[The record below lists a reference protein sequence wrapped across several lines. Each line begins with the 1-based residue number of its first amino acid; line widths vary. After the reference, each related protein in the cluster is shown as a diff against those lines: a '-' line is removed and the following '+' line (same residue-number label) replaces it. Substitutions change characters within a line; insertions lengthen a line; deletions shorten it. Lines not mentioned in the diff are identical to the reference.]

1 MRLIKD
7 VSITLIGKIILLFI
21 GIISSIIV
29 ARYLGPSGKGI
40 FAVLGVI
47 SGIALQFGN
56 LGIPAANIYFIGKEK
71 NLLSQITANSFFFGI
86 GGGIVVAIVVYL
98 LFILCP
104 DIIGKINPFFLIVT
118 LMSLPF
124 VFMTLLYTNILLGC
138 QRFFGYNLI
147 NIFGGV
153 FSLVVNNIIL
163 LVILKKGIVELVIMS
178 TITTI
183 IFSLVYIIYVYR
195 LAKFKT
201 SFDLT
206 LFHRMI
212 KYGIKSYIASL
223 LGYLIIRSDIFL
235 VNYFLGVGSTG
246 IYSVAV
252 GFADLLYMLPASVG
266 MILFPKISGTQDD
279 KGILTQIVCRYTVL
293 MMIILCLTT
302 GIISKPLILL
312 LYGSQFHSSIVPFL
326 WLLPG
331 IFSLGIGTILMQ
343 DLAGR
348 GLPPIVYIA
357 PSIALFV
364 NLILNIVLIPV
375 IHINGASIS
384 SSISY
389 TIMMGL
395 TMRYF
400 LGLTN
405 SSLSDVLVI
414 KRKDL
419 SILKDTIT
427 KGLLSKEVR

>member
-1 MRLIKD
+1 MLIAK
-7 VSITLIGKIILLFI
+7 ITLLFM
-21 GIISSIIV
+21 GIVSSIIV

-56 LGIPAANIYFIGKEK
+56 LGIPAANVYFIGKEK
-71 NLLSQITANSFFFGI
+71 NLLSHITANSFFFGI
-86 GGGIVVAIVVYL
+86 GGGISVAVLVYL
-98 LFILCP
+98 LFILYP
-104 DIIGKINPFFLIVT
+104 NIIGNIDPFFLIVT
-118 LMSLPF
+118 LISLPF
-124 VFMTLLYTNILLGC
+124 VFISQLYTNILLGC
-138 QRFFGYNLI
+138 QRFLGYNLI
-147 NIFGGV
+147 SILTVG
-153 FSLVVNNIIL
+153 FSVIVNNIIL
-163 LVILKKGIVELVIMS
+163 LIVLKKGVVELVVMS
-178 TITTI
+178 TITSI
-183 IFSLVYIIYVYR
+183 IFSLVYIIYVSR
-195 LAKFKT
+195 LAKFKI

-252 GFADLLYMLPASVG
+252 GFGDLLYILPSTVG
-266 MILFPKISGTQDD
+266 MILFPKISASQDD
-279 KGILTQIVCRYTVL
+279 KGILTQTICRHTVL
-293 MMIILCLTT
+293 IMIIICLTA
-302 GIISKPLILL
+302 GIISKPLILFM
-312 LYGSQFHSSIVPFL
+312 YGVQYSSSIEPFL

-364 NLILNIVLIPV
+364 NVILNIVLIPV
-375 IHINGASIS
+375 IHINGAAIS

-395 TMRYF
+395 TLRHF
-400 LGLTN
+400 LRLTN
-405 SSLSDVLVI
+405 NSLSELLVI
-414 KRKDL
+414 KRKD
-419 SILKDTIT
+419 INVLKERIIEGFIS
-427 KGLLSKEVR
+427 KGVR